1 MLLKPSAGP
10 AERERESGEGGGVLS
25 SVAGRVAHNLEG
37 VENNR
42 LVDHSAS
49 RQKAAGERLLIAS
62 SLIEEKRKDN

>member
-10 AERERESGEGGGVLS
+10 AERERECGGGGVLS